1 MRKKLLALLM
11 CATMVLGTA
20 VTASAAKISSGDVT
34 NAKAIIN
41 QWDADKGAIGYE
53 YDASTSTVTFTT
65 EYIGPTSENLDV
77 IYTYA
82 FTGDNGAYVK
92 TNKAGTKAW
101 TKTSGVGYDIE
112 AIDSV
117 KHVLS
122 LKTAW
127 GYTSGGSTVNPST
140 TTNATLIGTAANAT
154 EVKNAFDKSVFLFS
168 NSGNDSLYY
177 VTAEVTTTAG
187 KLGAN
192 QYVVAEDATEVNKA
206 PNYETNA
213 DVPAG
218 SVVVTLKSFTK
229 AETGELIVGKDATA
243 DTNKYGFDRDNYIA
257 LEGST
262 ISYKLS
268 NKVAGSDY
276 WVNIAKVTDGN
287 ATTALAQAL
296 ADGTITKNAAA
307 VQIDF
312 FRVLNATDVN
322 KSVAN
327 GAGTEYGFQQ
337 LAKVTAEIAPVDV
350 TFNADWL
357 SRSSAKTANTVFI
370 LDPYVTTWTAYYQPY
385 GTVYKVSDL
394 ADDAFSTKYIAS
406 GVYVFD
412 YVEPE
417 SQNDGVSDT
426 DTTTTTTAAA
436 ATSAE
441 TAATSPK
448 TGDVAP
454 IAALAVVM
462 MGACGAMVV
471 ASKKR
476 A

>member
-1 MRKKLLALLM
+1 
-11 CATMVLGTA
+11 
-20 VTASAAKISSGDVT
+20 
-34 NAKAIIN
+34 
-41 QWDADKGAIGYE
+41 
-53 YDASTSTVTFTT
+53 
-65 EYIGPTSENLDV
+65 
-77 IYTYA
+77 
-82 FTGDNGAYVK
+82 
-92 TNKAGTKAW
+92 
-101 TKTSGVGYDIE
+101 
-112 AIDSV
+112 
-117 KHVLS
+117 
-122 LKTAW
+122 
-127 GYTSGGSTVNPST
+127 
-140 TTNATLIGTAANAT
+140 
-154 EVKNAFDKSVFLFS
+154 
-168 NSGNDSLYY
+168 
-177 VTAEVTTTAG
+177 
-187 KLGAN
+187 
-192 QYVVAEDATEVNKA
+192 
-206 PNYETNA
+206 
-213 DVPAG
+213 
-218 SVVVTLKSFTK
+218 
-229 AETGELIVGKDATA
+229 
-243 DTNKYGFDRDNYIA
+243 
-257 LEGST
+257 
-262 ISYKLS
+262 
-268 NKVAGSDY
+268 
-276 WVNIAKVTDGN
+276 VNIAKVTDGN